1 MSDPIHILVVDDE
14 PSIRQMLEA
23 GLRLNGFGVTC
34 VRTGH
39 EALAAARDCA
49 FDAVISDIYMP
60 DGDGMELA
68 RDLRALSPHTP
79 LILMTAHGSVELAV
93 EAVAEGARDFI
104 AKPFA
109 MAELIALVRRILA
122 DRSDAEPEA
131 GGDPLDKLAQSRLIG
146 RCAAM
151 VKVYKLIAH
160 AARTDAT
167 VLITGESGTGKELV
181 ARAIHDFSA
190 RKDKPFIAVN
200 CAGLTET
207 LLEAELFGYT
217 KGAFTGAT
225 STRGGLFEAA
235 DGGTLFLDELASTS
249 AAFQASLLRVLQS
262 GEVRRVGSTETRRVN
277 VRIIGASNAQ
287 LMELMASGQFRE
299 DLFYRLSVLAIDL
312 PPLRERNGDTEL
324 LAQHFL
330 RRLSETGADAAR
342 RSFRLT
348 AEALAALRRYSFPG
362 NVRELENALIRATAL
377 TSGGL
382 ITPDCL
388 PPQIVAVVAGQGV
401 GANSDEAW
409 VNLISDWPTLEELDR
424 RYIRLVFEKTQG
436 NRRQAARMLGMNRRT
451 IQRLVTRYQLEGVSD
466 LENAPEGEA
475 GDADEADTGSHNAS
489 EITGEED

>member
-39 EALAAARDCA
+39 EALAAARDRA
-49 FDAVISDIYMP
+49 FDAVISDIFMP
-60 DGDGMELA
+60 DGDGIELA

-93 EAVAEGARDFI
+93 QAVAEGARDFI

-122 DRSDAEPEA
+122 DCSDAESEVD
-131 GGDPLDKLAQSRLIG
+131 GDPLDKLAQSRLIG

-167 VLITGESGTGKELV
+167 ILITGKSGTGKELV

-235 DGGTLFLDELASTS
+235 NGGTLFLDELASTS
-249 AAFQASLLRVLQS
+249 DVFQASLLRALQS
-262 GEVRRVGSTETRRVN
+262 GEVRRIGSTEVRRVN

-287 LMELMASGQFRE
+287 LMELIAIGKFRE
-299 DLFYRLSVLAIDL
+299 DLYYRLSVLAIDL
-312 PPLRERNGDTEL
+312 PPLRERNGDAEL

-330 RRLSETGADAAR
+330 RRLSETGTGDPR
-342 RSFRLT
+342 RNFRLT
-348 AEALAALRRYSFPG
+348 AEALEALRRYSFPG
-362 NVRELENALIRATAL
+362 NVRELENALLRATVL
-377 TSGGL
+377 STGGL

-388 PPQIVAVVAGQGV
+388 PRQIAAAVAEQNESADSSEAGG
-401 GANSDEAW
+401 
-409 VNLISDWPTLEELDR
+409 NLITDWPTLEELDR
-424 RYIRLVFEKTQG
+424 RYIKLVFEKVQG

-451 IQRLVTRYQLEGVSD
+451 IQRLVARYELEAVS
-466 LENAPEGEA
+466 EA
-475 GDADEADTGSHNAS
+475 EDDSDETDADSNGAS
-489 EITGEED
+489 EITGEEA